1 MVIKINLASGK
12 DDSPSTSLVGF
23 LLPLILGVAA
33 GALILFSWQINLNR
47 QLLSLDYNYAQSVK
61 KIAEVSKQN
70 NIEPHNLAK
79 IKQISLIAKNHSDLI
94 NIFNNLQ
101 KNLSDNI
108 SVTKL
113 FFNNLT
119 VVIMG
124 RVRSIAMLK
133 QSLDSIDKQRIGL
146 QKILKKDDYY
156 EFELL
161 WRYK

>member
-119 VVIMG
+119 VVIVG

-133 QSLDSIDKQRIGL
+133 QSLDSIDKQRISL